1 MNFEN
6 DILKEEVKD
15 GVDNSIE
22 NLFLQQ
28 IPSERVKRQ
37 LKTQKELLSEFNSV
51 GKCLSPTKAQVN
63 LLRLK
68 MLGRQEDS

>member
-6 DILKEEVKD
+6 GILKEEVQD

-51 GKCLSPTKAQVN
+51 GKCLSPAQVN